1 MGLNINF
8 YQKYSEKVKYCDL
21 IIVESKFVR
30 ADWRKNKSKIFE
42 FLSNL
47 KTKNN
52 KIFYYDLGDNTYSWG
67 LETLP
72 YVDKLLKPFI
82 FKDKNNY
89 CTFPLEGFNILTDFY
104 CKQGIIDSNI
114 SLKHKILP
122 EKPYFIKKNE
132 KHLLEKIHVGFNS
145 TFADNGLH
153 SNLWKY
159 NFFSRSVRHLFKF
172 YSMMLQ
178 NTKLGFYQTFI
189 K

>member
-1 MGLNINF
+1 MKINILTKGFLSPTSRGWLHPILNNKSTLFEMGLNINF

-89 CTFPLEGFNILTDFY
+89 
-104 CKQGIIDSNI
+104 
-114 SLKHKILP
+114 
-122 EKPYFIKKNE
+122 
-132 KHLLEKIHVGFNS
+132 
-145 TFADNGLH
+145 
-153 SNLWKY
+153 
-159 NFFSRSVRHLFKF
+159 
-172 YSMMLQ
+172 
-178 NTKLGFYQTFI
+178 
-189 K
+189 